1 MIREMPCHFSSQF
14 HEDTSIM
21 CQQASQNKWFPK
33 RRAMSASYFHNNNV
47 IKKNLS
53 QKNVPRQQASQNNN
67 SQNAMT
73 CQQYVYVRMNHQRDF
88 VLKICAT
95 SASNPEMNY
104 SRVVHHASFRQINQ
118 VLLRH
123 LLLLMAE
130 ARELR
135 RSCHASC
142 KNWKPVTSLQWMGRW
157 RRLCIHVIVFF
168 LVPSSKNRSFRP
180 PLMAIPRS
188 KSKPRIAISV
198 LKWLKIVL
206 RCSKL
211 WANILKTVRK
221 GKKTPRNS

>member
-1 MIREMPCHFSSQF
+1 
-14 HEDTSIM
+14 
-21 CQQASQNKWFPK
+21 
-33 RRAMSASYFHNNNV
+33 
-47 IKKNLS
+47 
-53 QKNVPRQQASQNNN
+53 
-67 SQNAMT
+67 
-73 CQQYVYVRMNHQRDF
+73 MNHQRDF

-135 RSCHASC
+135 RSCHVSC

-198 LKWLKIVL
+198 PKWLKIVL

-211 WANILKTVRK
+211 WANILKTVRE
-221 GKKTPRNS
+221 GKKPHETPRKKRRKNKKKCPKRCERPFARQAQDEVLTTKRSWRMWQRTSQIPRSFLHTSTGY